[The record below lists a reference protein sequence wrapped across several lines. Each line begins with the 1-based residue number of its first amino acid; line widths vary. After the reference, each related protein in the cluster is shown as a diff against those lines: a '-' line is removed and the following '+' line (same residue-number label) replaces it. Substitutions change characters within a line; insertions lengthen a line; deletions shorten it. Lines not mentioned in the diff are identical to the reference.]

1 MKVEIE
7 ISDFYFEESEF
18 TDALKAHTIRDAV
31 STVKKETDKY
41 IQDEVSRQVKELVL
55 SSLNK
60 RIEIETKRILKEGLI
75 KSYDSNIKEPVSFET
90 YIQQMFNHN
99 GNYNSINE
107 VIKRVA
113 NDFAE
118 QARKKYDLMFASQV
132 VNSMR
137 ENGFLNE
144 EGAKL
149 LLK

>member
-31 STVKKETDKY
+31 ATVKKETDKY
-41 IQDEVSRQVKELVL
+41 IQDEVNRQVKELVL

-144 EGAKL
+144 DGAKL